1 MKHSDS
7 TPEKIRRDA
16 PMMLRTAFHD
26 RVQALNQSNSWY
38 DWKGYT
44 SPSSYEVV
52 EFEYF
57 AIRNATAVFDL
68 CPMTKYRIEGPDSEA
83 YLNRLMTRDIGKL
96 KVGRVGYSVW
106 CDDQGQVQD
115 DGTVFHLADNVYR
128 LCSQERC
135 LDWLCWSALGFDVQ
149 ISDETAAIAALAV
162 QGPTSCATLRAMG
175 FDGLEMLKPFGMR
188 NFPFANGEVMIS
200 RTGFTGDLGYEVW
213 TTPDLA
219 LPLWDALFEAGRDHL
234 IRAIGSQALNIAR
247 IEAGFIQAGVDF
259 VPAEQTI
266 RPGRARS
273 PFELGLGWLVDFNKP
288 HFTGRKALLAEQ
300 KNGSRHRFVKLDV
313 EGNKPAEHSFIFNAR
328 KQVVGTVTSA
338 AWCPS
343 AKTNIAFASLEMP
356 WGLPEHRLSAEIYY
370 NRELKWT
377 RLMAKCRVITDPVFD
392 PERRR
397 MTPAPSC

>member
-1 MKHSDS
+1 MNQSKHK
-7 TPEKIRRDA
+7 PANIRHDA
-16 PMMLRTAFHD
+16 PMMLHTAFHD
-26 RVQALNQSNSWY
+26 RAQALNESNSWY

-57 AIRNATAVFDL
+57 AIRNASAVFDL
-68 CPMTKYRIEGPDSEA
+68 CPMTKYRIEGPDSGA
-83 YLNRLMTRDIGKL
+83 YLNRLMTRNISKL
-96 KVGRVGYSVW
+96 AVGRVGYSVW

-115 DGTVFHLADNVYR
+115 DGTVFHLGENVYR

-149 ISDETAAIAALAV
+149 ITDETATVAALAV
-162 QGPTSCATLRAMG
+162 QGPTSCAALRATG
-175 FDGLEMLKPFGMR
+175 FEGLETLKPFGLR
-188 NFPFANGEVMIS
+188 HFAFQDGEIMIS
-200 RTGFTGDLGYEVW
+200 RTGFTGDLGYELW
-213 TTPDLA
+213 MKPEQA
-219 LPLWDALFEAGRDHL
+219 LPLWDALFAAGRDYL
-234 IRAIGSQALNIAR
+234 IRPIGSEALNIAR
-247 IEAGFIQAGVDF
+247 IEAGFVQAGVDF
-259 VPAEQTI
+259 VPAEQSI

-273 PFELGLGWLVDFNKP
+273 PFELGLGWLVDFDKP

-300 KNGSRHRFVKLDV
+300 KNGSRYRFVRLDV

-328 KQVVGTVTSA
+328 KQVVGSVTSA

-343 AKTNIAFASLEMP
+343 AKSNIAFASLEMP
-356 WGLPEHRLSAEIYY
+356 WGLPEHPLSAEIYY

-377 RLMAKCRVITDPVFD
+377 RLMAKCRVISDPVFD